1 MLEETRTWL
10 IFKYLFLDRVEGCF
24 SFYKGSRLQFWL
36 ITLSAVL
43 SRVLDVGVGYC
54 QNLMDGLI
62 CLNKNMSGV
71 GSIIGEFRNPKQ
83 NLRVCFV
90 NL

>member
-1 MLEETRTWL
+1 M
-10 IFKYLFLDRVEGCF
+10 EGCF

-54 QNLMDGLI
+54 QNLMDGL
-62 CLNKNMSGV
+62 MSGV

-83 NLRVCFV
+83 NVRVCFV